1 MQPLGDLVMDKV
13 GVIVVAAG
21 AGRRMASADKIFMPL
36 AGKPL
41 LARTLGAFQSCTDI
55 EDIVLVIAEDKLD
68 AAKRLIDDYKLSKVR
83 DVCPGGERRQDSVR
97 AGLQWLTGCQWVM
110 IHDGARPCVSQG
122 IIRDALKAARDSGAA
137 IPAIPVSDT
146 IKVVSAD
153 QFVQKTLLRD
163 RLWTVQTPQVFRF
176 DIISEAHS
184 KAKGG
189 VTDDASLVERLGYKV
204 KIFPGSP
211 ANIKVTTPDDIAI
224 AEAILKN
231 LER

>member
-1 MQPLGDLVMDKV
+1 MDKV

-21 AGRRMASADKIFMPL
+21 AGRRMGSADKIFIPL
-36 AGKPL
+36 SGKPL
-41 LARTLGAFQSCTDI
+41 LAHTLDAFQSCSAIDNI
-55 EDIVLVIAEDKLD
+55 ILVLPEGRLD
-68 AAKRLIDDYKLSKVR
+68 EGRRLIKDYSLSKVK
-83 DVCPGGERRQDSVR
+83 DVCPGGERRQDSVK
-97 AGLQWLTGCQWVM
+97 AGLQRLTGCQWVM
-110 IHDGARPCVSQG
+110 IHDGARPCVRQNT
-122 IIRDALKAARDSGAA
+122 IEDALKAARDSGAA
-137 IPAIPVSDT
+137 IPAVPVSDT

-224 AEAILKN
+224 AEAIMKN